1 MAQIIAVD
9 SLSVKTATR
18 NQWLSLIPSAIS
30 GLIILLVGLTNKWSA
45 VGVPSNGINFGDLR
59 VITTAA
65 QCAALDSSWNIS
77 SPPCD
82 PTMAMYNYPSFWAQ
96 GFARFGIT
104 SDSTPWLATMFIV
117 AFLIGLALITYSLL
131 RTSQSPKRL
140 LIILTLASITSPVLL
155 GAQRGNIDLVVF
167 AFMSLGLALVVSTH
181 RYSGAVALAI
191 ATALKLFPVGSGLAL
206 LFDSGKRAKA
216 LTIFLVLSVIGV
228 AFSIGDLRYISEKTP
243 QLDGASFG
251 SALLPFLF
259 ETHTS
264 TGLSNTAFKI
274 LGWVAFLLVLLAW
287 QLIASHGSAPAN
299 AITLLCSE
307 LTSKRASAVIFLGS
321 SGAFLA
327 AYLVGPSFDYRLI
340 FLIPAIGA
348 LAALQSRA
356 ALWLSVVLLL
366 QLVLSYS
373 DFIGAAQYLSD
384 LMLLVLAPLLGVMC
398 LRLIRSPKE

>member
-1 MAQIIAVD
+1 M
-9 SLSVKTATR
+9 S
-18 NQWLSLIPSAIS
+18 
-30 GLIILLVGLTNKWSA
+30 
-45 VGVPSNGINFGDLR
+45 
-59 VITTAA
+59 
-65 QCAALDSSWNIS
+65 
-77 SPPCD
+77 
-82 PTMAMYNYPSFWAQ
+82 MYNYPSFWAQ
-96 GFARFGIT
+96 GFARLGIA
-104 SDSTPWLATMFIV
+104 SDSTPWLATTFIV
-117 AFLIGLALITYSLL
+117 AFLIGLAVITYSLL

-140 LIILTLASITSPVLL
+140 LIILTLASVSPPVFL

-167 AFMSLGLALVVSTH
+167 AFMSFGLVLIASTH

-191 ATALKLFPVGSGLAL
+191 ATTLKLFPVGSGLAL
-206 LFDSGKRAKA
+206 LLDAGKRAKA
-216 LTIFLVLSVIGV
+216 ITVFIVLSAIGV

-259 ETHTS
+259 ESHTTS
-264 TGLSNTAFKI
+264 SLSNTAFKI
-274 LGWVAFLLVLLAW
+274 LGWLAFLFVLFALL
-287 QLIASHGSAPAN
+287 LISSRRSTPAI
-299 AITLLCSE
+299 AITSLCSE
-307 LTSKRASAVIFLGS
+307 LRSHRSSAVLFLGS
-321 SGAFLA
+321 SGAFLV

-356 ALWLSVVLLL
+356 AFWLSAVLLL

-398 LRLIRSPKE
+398 LLLIRSPQE